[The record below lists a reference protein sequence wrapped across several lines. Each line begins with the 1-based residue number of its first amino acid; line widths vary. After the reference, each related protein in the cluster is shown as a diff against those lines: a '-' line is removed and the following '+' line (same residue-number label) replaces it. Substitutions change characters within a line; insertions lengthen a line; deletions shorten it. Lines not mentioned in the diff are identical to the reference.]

1 MRRIVV
7 EQTTETK
14 RRTADFRPAR
24 RVSLLGGTTTFGD
37 CLVALRFLAN
47 PRQLVRGSAFAE
59 YERAFAQQIGVCY
72 AYSFS
77 HGRVGLYALLCG
89 LGIGPGDE
97 VLLQGPT
104 HIVVANAIRYTG
116 ARPVY
121 VDYRLENYNIDLE
134 QAEHRITPR
143 TTAFDYHPT
152 YVFPVDL
159 DHA

>member
-59 YERAFAQQIGVCY
+59 DERAFAQQIGVCY
-72 AYSFS
+72 PYTFN
-77 HGRVGLYALLCG
+77 HGGVGRCAWLDGLQVGRDEEGLL
-89 LGIGPGDE
+89 
-97 VLLQGPT
+97 
-104 HIVVANAIRYTG
+104 
-116 ARPVY
+116 
-121 VDYRLENYNIDLE
+121 
-134 QAEHRITPR
+134 
-143 TTAFDYHPT
+143 
-152 YVFPVDL
+152 
-159 DHA
+159 